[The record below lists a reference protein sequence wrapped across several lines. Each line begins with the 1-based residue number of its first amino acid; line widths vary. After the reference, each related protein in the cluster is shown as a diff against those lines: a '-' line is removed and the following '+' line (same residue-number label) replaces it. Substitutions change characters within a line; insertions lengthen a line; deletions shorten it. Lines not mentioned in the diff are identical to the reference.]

1 MCQCPQT
8 VYLDKSCGIWYDMI
22 YEIKSETESPIEIDI
37 TVSAASLTAEHEQI
51 RKCKGQINIEK

>member
-1 MCQCPQT
+1 
-8 VYLDKSCGIWYDMI
+8 MI
-22 YEIKSETESPIEIDI
+22 YKIKSETEASIEIDI